1 VSKCNR
7 SHFDPSP
14 ATNHCFSHELFE
26 TLLKASPTLRS
37 AWASLCATRNVAGQ
51 QSTETDTTTPLDV
64 MAWMYSQ
71 GRGQLTA
78 EGGLPTLQWNAYN
91 NEAYKCYT
99 ENTEAS
105 ARPSENA
112 HHSYNLFRTQQELSS
127 LQGVEELG
135 APREWNDEIQSVRA
149 LKAGD
154 ASEKV
159 MKAKLEYKVR
169 TIWRPNDLHI
179 LRETHFI
186 VDA

>member
-1 VSKCNR
+1 MNKCNR
-7 SHFDPSP
+7 SYFDPSP
-14 ATNHCFSHELFE
+14 AANHCFSHELFE
-26 TLLKASPTLRS
+26 TLLKASPSLRS
-37 AWASLCATRNVAGQ
+37 AWSSVLATRNSVGQ
-51 QSTETDTTTPLDV
+51 AAQADAESATPLDV

-78 EGGLPTLQWNAYN
+78 EGGMPTLQWNAYHP
-91 NEAYKCYT
+91 EAYRWHT
-99 ENTEAS
+99 DGAEAS

-127 LQGVEELG
+127 LHGVEELG
-135 APREWNDEIQSVRA
+135 APREWNDEIQSIRS

-169 TIWRPNDLHI
+169 LPPCHVPIHI
-179 LRETHFI
+179 LLC
-186 VDA
+186 